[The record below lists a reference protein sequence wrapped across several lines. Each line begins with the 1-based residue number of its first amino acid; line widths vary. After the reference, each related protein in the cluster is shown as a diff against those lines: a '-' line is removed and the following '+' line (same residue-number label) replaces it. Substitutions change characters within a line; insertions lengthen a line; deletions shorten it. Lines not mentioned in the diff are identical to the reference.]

1 MNSCEQAQDGYVG
14 NRGMDSARVRELS
27 IGEALDRLITET
39 RENLDRLEAMKRG
52 MSLDY
57 LGRPA
62 SVFPMLRGQTLWA

>member
-1 MNSCEQAQDGYVG
+1 VNKPKM
-14 NRGMDSARVRELS
+14 
-27 IGEALDRLITET
+27 DRLITET
-39 RENLDRLEAMKRG
+39 RENLGRLEAMKRG